1 VVAFESDLDLPLDK
15 ACKSYEDRRLLE
27 LLLTQYK
34 GEECLDSTGVQGDYS
49 LLGTEFVNFVATLM
63 TSRMVKK
70 AGDAG
75 LLDKMTYGDLM
86 EDLSSAW
93 RYCDA
98 PERPKSYDKKWN
110 HTLPSVFEIL
120 EILGLSEPLVKT
132 PKKKGRPKSA
142 LAKPEKPK
150 RPRGRPRK
158 NTDAQAHAT

>member
-1 VVAFESDLDLPLDK
+1 MITRSRGKEHFDGKSYLSHRDVYGVVAFESDLDLPLDK

-49 LLGTEFVNFVATLM
+49 LLGPEFVNFVATLM

-86 EDLSSAW
+86 EDRGSLC
-93 RYCDA
+93 RN
-98 PERPKSYDKKWN
+98 RP
-110 HTLPSVFEIL
+110 
-120 EILGLSEPLVKT
+120 
-132 PKKKGRPKSA
+132 
-142 LAKPEKPK
+142 
-150 RPRGRPRK
+150 
-158 NTDAQAHAT
+158 